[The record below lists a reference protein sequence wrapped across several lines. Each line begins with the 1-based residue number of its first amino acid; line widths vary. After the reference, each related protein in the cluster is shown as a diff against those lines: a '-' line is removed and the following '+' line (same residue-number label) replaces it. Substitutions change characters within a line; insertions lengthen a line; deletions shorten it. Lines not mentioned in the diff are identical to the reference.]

1 MMRLRSAFR
10 CSVTRL
16 FPTLVESLLTGM
28 FLVASA
34 AAAFGAIHFLFI
46 DAAWG
51 GGPEAC
57 RVQSGACWPFVAERL
72 GTIVFGFVP
81 VRVVWSLTAA
91 AAVFAVAILAGRT
104 FARLRHVGRWLAV
117 LALCIG
123 ALVLSSAGPGSN
135 AQSGQIGGLLLTLGV
150 SCFAVVTGLPLG
162 LLLALMRT
170 SDMPVLRVLATA
182 WIEVWR
188 GIPTVVALFFAIAVF
203 PLLVPKDVDLSKLLR
218 ALLAFMLLTSA
229 LFAEAIRGGLQ
240 IVGKGQKEAAW
251 SLGLQS
257 AQTLRLV
264 ILPQALVVAIPNIVN
279 ICVALIKETTLV
291 LIIGLYDLF
300 GVIQTAILEP
310 KWAGGSATIT
320 GYAVAAASFF
330 TICTVLSNVAWR
342 LETRLKRPVA
352 RRTSLSP

>member
-1 MMRLRSAFR
+1 
-10 CSVTRL
+10 
-16 FPTLVESLLTGM
+16 M
-28 FLVASA
+28 FLVSLA
-34 AAAFGAIHFLFI
+34 AAAFWATRFFI
-46 DAAWG
+46 LDAAWS

-57 RVQSGACWPFVAERL
+57 HAKSGACWPFVAERF

-81 VRVVWSLTAA
+81 VHVSWGLTSAA
-91 AAVFAVAILAGRT
+91 AAIVVAVIFGRAY
-104 FARLRHVGRWLAV
+104 ARLRHLSRWLVV

-123 ALVLSSAGPGSN
+123 ALVLSSAGLRPNG
-135 AQSGQIGGLLLTLGV
+135 QSAQIGGLLLTLAV
-150 SCFAVVTGLPLG
+150 SSFAIVTGLPLG

-170 SDMPVLRVLATA
+170 SDMPVLRVLSTA

-218 ALLAFMLLTSA
+218 ALLAFSLLTSA

-240 IVGKGQKEAAW
+240 VVGKGQHEAAW
-251 SLGLQS
+251 SLGLVSIQS
-257 AQTLRLV
+257 LRLI
-264 ILPQALVVAIPNIVN
+264 ILPQALAVATPNIVN

-320 GYAVAAASFF
+320 GYAFAAASFF
-330 TICTVLSNVAWR
+330 VICNVLSIAARR
-342 LETRLKRPVA
+342 LESRLKR
-352 RRTSLSP
+352 RRDPSGVLVP